1 MVVNLLQAA
10 NRAVSSKQ
18 KSTRKLMAEAASG
31 WSNDIEDDDE
41 DRQVGI
47 KMREN
52 LILFGEHYFRDYI
65 NPPPIIQ
72 RGTRR
77 AAEEIIATGNF
88 D

>member
-1 MVVNLLQAA
+1 
-10 NRAVSSKQ
+10 
-18 KSTRKLMAEAASG
+18 
-31 WSNDIEDDDE
+31 
-41 DRQVGI
+41 
-47 KMREN
+47 MREN

>member
-52 LILFGEHYFRDYI
+52 LILFL
-65 NPPPIIQ
+65 
-72 RGTRR
+72 
-77 AAEEIIATGNF
+77 
-88 D
+88 